1 MKGIGCG
8 SCLAVLAMAFAM
20 NVQAQTS
27 GEAAPPSIKEDDRP
41 APVDYGFGPGVPLD
55 KNRRAVQEM
64 MAVARAASTPVASAG
79 ALTAGVFGAPV
90 TWPLIGLHVVLL
102 PDGRVMSYGST
113 AQGNAGGQVIYDVWN
128 PTLGTGTEAHL
139 VLPNT
144 TQADNFC
151 SGQSVISASGEVLV
165 VGGTT
170 TINRERNFSSDQTEI
185 FHPQTNTISLAEPM
199 TYKRWYP
206 TVLSLPNGD
215 KLVLG
220 GREDKSPDVAV
231 PTPEVY
237 RQGAG
242 WQTLWGAT
250 SDAAFGTV
258 AYNWY
263 YTRGFVTPD
272 GRVFVLG
279 NDGKMFYLNPA
290 GNGTITQVAQRTVG
304 GNGKL
309 PALMFAPGKVLAVRN
324 GQRVIVVDVN
334 GPQPV
339 TTASQNID
347 QVRLYSNA
355 TVMADGKVLVT
366 GGSAVA
372 NQLIG
377 VAYAATIWD
386 PATGQWTPGANAAK
400 PRLYHSIALL
410 LPDGSVLTG
419 AGGAPGPVKNL
430 NMEIYYPGYL
440 FDAFGQPAVRP
451 SIVNSDTLLYVNQQ
465 FAVTVGSADPIS
477 RVTLVRTGSAT
488 HAFNSDQRFME
499 LGFIQSGQSLAVQL
513 PANVNVL
520 VPGYYLLFVFNQA
533 GVPSVAR
540 IVHVLG

>member
-1 MKGIGCG
+1 
-8 SCLAVLAMAFAM
+8 L
-20 NVQAQTS
+20 
-27 GEAAPPSIKEDDRP
+27 
-41 APVDYGFGPGVPLD
+41 
-55 KNRRAVQEM
+55 
-64 MAVARAASTPVASAG
+64 AG
-79 ALTAGVFGAPV
+79 AGAQITGVFGAPV

-113 AQGNAGGQVIYDVWN
+113 AQGKAGGQGIYDIWD
-128 PTLGTGTEAHL
+128 PGLGTGSAAHL

-144 TQADNFC
+144 THADTFC

-170 TINRERNFSSDQTEI
+170 TINGERNFSTDQTEI
-185 FHPQTNTISLAEPM
+185 FDPQTNTISAAEPM
-199 TYKRWYP
+199 VFPRWYP
-206 TVLSLPNGD
+206 SVVSLPDGD
-215 KLVLG
+215 KLVLA
-220 GREDKSPDVAV
+220 GREDKAPDVAV

-237 RQGAG
+237 RQGTG

-263 YTRGFVTPD
+263 YSRGFVTPG

-279 NDGKMFYLNPA
+279 HSGKMFYLDPA
-290 GNGTITQVAQRTVG
+290 GNGQITQLAQTTLAS
-304 GNGKL
+304 NGKL
-309 PALMFAPGKVLAVRN
+309 PALMYAPGKILAVRN
-324 GQRVIVVDVN
+324 QQKVIIVDVN
-334 GPQPV
+334 GTQPAV
-339 TTASQNID
+339 TTSQNID
-347 QVRLYSNA
+347 RVRLYSNA

-372 NQLIG
+372 NQLTG

-386 PATGQWTPGANAAK
+386 PATGQWTPGAIAAK

-419 AGGAPGPVKNL
+419 AGGAPGPVNNL
-430 NMEIYYPGYL
+430 NMEIYYPPYL
-440 FDAFGQPAVRP
+440 FDASGQPAPRP
-451 SIVNSDTLLYVNQQ
+451 AIVDSTNPLTVNQQ
-465 FAVTVGSADPIS
+465 FVVTMGSADPIG

-488 HAFNSDQRFME
+488 HAFNPDQRFLE
-499 LGFIQSGQSLAVQL
+499 FLPGSGFTQTGQFLLVQL

-520 VPGYYLLFVFNQA
+520 IPGYYLLFVFNQA
-533 GVPSVAR
+533 GVPSVAK
-540 IVHVLG
+540 IVHVS